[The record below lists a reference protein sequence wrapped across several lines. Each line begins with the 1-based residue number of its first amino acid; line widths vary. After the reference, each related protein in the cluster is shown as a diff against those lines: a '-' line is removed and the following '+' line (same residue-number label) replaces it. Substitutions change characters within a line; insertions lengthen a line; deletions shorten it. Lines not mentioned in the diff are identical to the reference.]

1 MVPLFTWP
9 VLEVLLSV
17 VAVTVAA
24 DVPGIDSIV
33 SPLAIDMLGTAGEIK
48 SMGSCLSGLEVMFA
62 AVFGVFI
69 VFEVLV
75 FEFAGTK
82 GVELVVV
89 AVDDVW
95 GSLIREPG
103 SLCLALFLLVFQAD
117 SSRSVEREGERER
130 TITDHYY
137 MDNDKEKNLWV

>member
-33 SPLAIDMLGTAGEIK
+33 SPLTIDMLGTAGEIK
-48 SMGSCLSGLEVMFA
+48 PMGSCLSGLEVMFA
-62 AVFGVFI
+62 AVFG
-69 VFEVLV
+69 VLV

-103 SLCLALFLLVFQAD
+103 SLCLVLFLLVSQAG
-117 SSRSVEREGERER
+117 SSRSVERGRERERER

>member
-17 VAVTVAA
+17 VAVAVAA

-62 AVFGVFI
+62 AVFGV
-69 VFEVLV
+69 LV

-95 GSLIREPG
+95 GSLIREPC
-103 SLCLALFLLVFQAD
+103 SLCLALFLLALQAD
-117 SSRSVEREGERER
+117 SSRSVEREEERERER

>member
-1 MVPLFTWP
+1 MVPLFTLP

-48 SMGSCLSGLEVMFA
+48 PMGSYLSGLEVMFA
-62 AVFGVFI
+62 AVFI

-103 SLCLALFLLVFQAD
+103 SLCLVLFLLVSQAG
-117 SSRSVEREGERER
+117 SSRSVERGRERERER

>member
-33 SPLAIDMLGTAGEIK
+33 SPLTIDMLGTAGEIK
-48 SMGSCLSGLEVMFA
+48 PMGSCLSGLEVMFA
-62 AVFGVFI
+62 AVFG
-69 VFEVLV
+69 VLV

-95 GSLIREPG
+95 GSLIREPC
-103 SLCLALFLLVFQAD
+103 SLCLALFLLALQAG
-117 SSRSVEREGERER
+117 SSRSVEREEERERER

>member
-48 SMGSCLSGLEVMFA
+48 PMGSYLSGLEVMFA
-62 AVFGVFI
+62 AVFI

-95 GSLIREPG
+95 GSLIREPC
-103 SLCLALFLLVFQAD
+103 SLCLALFLLVLQAD
-117 SSRSVEREGERER
+117 SSRSVEREEERERER

>member
-33 SPLAIDMLGTAGEIK
+33 SPLTIDMLGTAGEIK
-48 SMGSCLSGLEVMFA
+48 PMGSCLSGLEVMFA
-62 AVFGVFI
+62 AVFG
-69 VFEVLV
+69 VLV

>member
-9 VLEVLLSV
+9 VLDVLVSV

-48 SMGSCLSGLEVMFA
+48 SMGSCLSGLVVMFA

-95 GSLIREPG
+95 GSLIREPC
-103 SLCLALFLLVFQAD
+103 SLCLALFLLVFQAG
-117 SSRSVEREGERER
+117 SSRSVEREGER

-137 MDNDKEKNLWV
+137 GQ

>member
-33 SPLAIDMLGTAGEIK
+33 SPLTIDMLGTAGEIK
-48 SMGSCLSGLEVMFA
+48 PMGSCLSGLEVMFA
-62 AVFGVFI
+62 AVFG
-69 VFEVLV
+69 VLV

-103 SLCLALFLLVFQAD
+103 SLCLVLFLLVSQAG
-117 SSRSVEREGERER
+117 SSRSVERGGERERER